1 MIQVYCEKG
10 WKKRN
15 EEKIRHFKTNKKLV
29 TAELALLATGLAY
42 KTATVKADTTA
53 NDQAAKASTATD
65 ETPTSK
71 KTSDEITAAFQTGD
85 ETGLKYESVKVE
97 KIAGMTKDIIR
108 GGEISTYQSLINAGV
123 KFYDFEGK
131 EAKYGD
137 PIKVNISAAL
147 KWVKN
152 L

>member
-15 EEKIRHFKTNKKLV
+15 EEKIRRFKTNNRLV
-29 TAELALLATGLAY
+29 TAELPLLATGLAY
-42 KTATVKADTTA
+42 KTTA
-53 NDQAAKASTATD
+53 NDQAAKTATATD

-97 KIAGMTKDIIR
+97 KIAGMIKDIIR
-108 GGEISTYQSLINAGV
+108 GGDISTYQSLINA
-123 KFYDFEGK
+123 
-131 EAKYGD
+131 
-137 PIKVNISAAL
+137 AL
-147 KWVKN
+147 SSTTLKARKPA
-152 L
+152 

>member
-1 MIQVYCEKG
+1 MFFNSLFIKMIFSKNYQMLVRTTISNKTIFMIQVYCEKG

-29 TAELALLATGLAY
+29 TAELPLLATGLAY
-42 KTATVKADTTA
+42 NTDTVKADTIT
-53 NDQAAKASTATD
+53 NDQAAKTATATD

-108 GGEISTYQSLINAGV
+108 GVDNFNL
-123 KFYDFEGK
+123 
-131 EAKYGD
+131 
-137 PIKVNISAAL
+137 PIHDQC
-147 KWVKN
+147 WR
-152 L
+152 